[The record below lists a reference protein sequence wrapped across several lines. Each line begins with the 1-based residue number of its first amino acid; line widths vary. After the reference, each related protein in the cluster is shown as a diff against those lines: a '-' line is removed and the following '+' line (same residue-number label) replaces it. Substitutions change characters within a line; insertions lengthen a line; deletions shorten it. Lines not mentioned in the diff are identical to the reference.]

1 MSSNA
6 YPFIRLSARVPIH
19 LFTAR
24 ESVLLVHA
32 CTGACR
38 GGADIR
44 AGAGMFSRGCVFIT
58 AGSPLVGDT
67 TQSPPPG
74 PSDLTVPG

>member
-44 AGAGMFSRGCVFIT
+44 AGAGMFSRGCVFMRRSLLIST
-58 AGSPLVGDT
+58 R
-67 TQSPPPG
+67 QSPY
-74 PSDLTVPG
+74 SVYC